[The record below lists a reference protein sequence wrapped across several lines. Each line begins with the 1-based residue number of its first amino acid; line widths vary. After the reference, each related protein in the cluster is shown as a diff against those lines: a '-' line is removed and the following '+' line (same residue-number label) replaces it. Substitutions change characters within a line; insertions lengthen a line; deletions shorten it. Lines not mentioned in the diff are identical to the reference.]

1 PLLSRLALHA
11 YSLRIEHPS
20 LGHEM
25 NFTAPYP
32 RDMEAVRKQ
41 FAKIFKVNPF
51 EPINAA
57 DGIQQENT
65 DGKE

>member
-1 PLLSRLALHA
+1 MEEEKPLLSRLALHA
-11 YSLRIEHPS
+11 YSLRIEHPN

-25 NFTAPYP
+25 DFTAPYP

-51 EPINAA
+51 E
-57 DGIQQENT
+57 QEDNN
-65 DGKE
+65 DKE